1 MQAVAAVAARYAV
14 GHCVGPGTFLGVS
27 TDFQSARE
35 ALGARLNELRTGAGL
50 NGRAFAQ
57 LLGWQPSKVS
67 RLQNGRQTATPED
80 LTAWAAACGRPD
92 TAPDLLGQLRALE
105 SRQRHW
111 RKQLAAGHAPVQD
124 RYVVEYR
131 QTTVLRGHE
140 ATVIPGLFQTPDY
153 ARHLL
158 MGHADLIQTPRDTE
172 AAVASRMR
180 RQEVL
185 HATGKLF
192 RVLVW
197 EGALHALVCPRD
209 VMAGQL
215 DRLVGLIGMSTVEFG
230 IVPLGAPMRLTPKHG
245 FWIFDES
252 RVVVETIN
260 TELSFD
266 ATDDLDLCPRGGVG
280 VDCSGRGDQ
289 VPGAGDDAVGPRCS
303 RHWAHAYRAAREP
316 EFCSTMSTMTAVPE
330 GPLCQWHQPNGA
342 GAPVLDGVVM
352 ARTVGAAPR
361 GGLGGCAGLRA

>member
-1 MQAVAAVAARYAV
+1 M
-14 GHCVGPGTFLGVS
+14 S

-50 NGRAFAQ
+50 NGRDFAQ

-67 RLQNGRQTATPED
+67 RLQNGRHRHARRPSGV
-80 LTAWAAACGRPD
+80 AAACGRSD
-92 TAPDLLGQLRALE
+92 TAADLLGRLRVLE

-111 RKQLAAGHAPVQD
+111 LKQLAAGHASVQD

-131 QTTVLRGHE
+131 QTTVLRGYE

-158 MGHADLIQTPRDTE
+158 MAHADMVQTPRDTE

-185 HATGKLF
+185 YAAGKLF

-197 EGALHALVCPRD
+197 EGALHTLVCPRE

-266 ATDDLDLCPRGGVG
+266 TADDLDLY
-280 VDCSGRGDQ
+280 GRTWDGLNESAAY
-289 VPGAGDDAVGPRCS
+289 GARAHRIIARA
-303 RHWAHAYRAAREP
+303 RH
-316 EFCSTMSTMTAVPE
+316 
-330 GPLCQWHQPNGA
+330 LI
-342 GAPVLDGVVM
+342 APS
-352 ARTVGAAPR
+352 
-361 GGLGGCAGLRA
+361 